1 MSFDSWVYP
10 IDLPSD
16 DLPSALGVARRIAA
30 RCALPPVRIAASG
43 ASFSPEA
50 FTRVVAALPPI
61 RVNVAID
68 FDGGHVGPLVEI
80 LEVPHVHPVRISQP
94 DSEFGSRLVFDCGL
108 TDGPVEASIS
118 LAFNDDYVG
127 EEVRERARFERWAH
141 ALGEVGVLPAGI
153 SPARL
158 VRRFFQRLHGTRR
171 EQQTPTFIEDL
182 GDGLR
187 IGSQSLHVGG
197 EPYREGPADMEI
209 FVPLALRPVL
219 ERAAPTMLGETPLTF
234 WGHFTA
240 DTEIATAFGRL
251 GTSSVEFDTVY
262 LPTDDVLE
270 RLLATATYDAAVVVE
285 WSCAWPGEDATYNGI
300 LLVASGSEQC
310 DVRLVISK
318 YANDRQPDELA
329 ASLAR
334 DAGLTLDD
342 YYEPSPR

>member
-1 MSFDSWVYP
+1 MSFDSWVYR

-16 DLPSALGVARRIAA
+16 DLPTALGAARRIAT

-68 FDGGHVGPLVEI
+68 FDGGQVGPLVEI
-80 LEVPHVHPVRISQP
+80 LEVPHVRPVMISQP
-94 DSEFGSRLVFDCGL
+94 DSAFGSRLVFRSGQ

-118 LAFNDDYVG
+118 LAFNGDYVG
-127 EEVRERARFERWAH
+127 EEAREGARFDRWAY
-141 ALGEVGVLPAGI
+141 ALGEAGVLPAGI

-158 VRRFFQRLHGTRR
+158 VHRFFQRLHGTRR
-171 EQQTPTFIEDL
+171 EQRTPAFIEDL

-197 EPYREGPADMEI
+197 QPYREGPADMEI
-209 FVPLALRPVL
+209 FVPFALQPVL
-219 ERAAPTMLGETPLTF
+219 ARAAPTMIGETPLTF

-240 DTEIATAFGRL
+240 DTEVATAFGRL
-251 GTSSVEFDTVY
+251 GTCSVDFGTVY

-270 RLLATATYDAAVVVE
+270 RLLAAASYHDAVVVE
-285 WSCAWPGEDATYNGI
+285 WSCAWPGEDAIYNGI
-300 LLVASGSEQC
+300 VLVASGSEQC
-310 DVRLVISK
+310 DVRLVVSK
-318 YANDRQPDELA
+318 YANDSQPDELA

-342 YYEPSPR
+342 DYEPSPR